1 MVSLKTGSVT
11 PTMPSN
17 DAHAHDSQGHDS
29 QGMNQGIQVLSY
41 LIAGVLLYGGLG
53 WLGDR
58 YLDTSFLLPI
68 GIVLGAALSVYL
80 IIRRFGQLGEAAFP
94 PRGSGEPKAP
104 QTAAALKSVSPAAPA
119 AGEEERWE
127 R

>member
-11 PTMPSN
+11 RTMPSN
-17 DAHAHDSQGHDS
+17 DAHHGHDS

-80 IIRRFGQLGEAAFP
+80 IIRRFGQLGEEAIA

-104 QTAAALKSVSPAAPA
+104 QSVVALKSVSPAASA